1 MLAVVVCRDVD
12 DLYRY
17 LAERLAGIDH
27 IQSYDISIRT
37 QRLKQ
42 AASLIAHGRLI
53 HPGHASDRPLRRS
66 QQALLGLLAEVEG
79 MNAELGDPVAVGAV
93 VLAP

>member
-1 MLAVVVCRDVD
+1 VATAVAVSGRNNLLVVVICRDVD

-17 LAERLAGIDH
+17 VAERLAGIDH
-27 IQSYDISIRT
+27 IAGYEMSIRT

-53 HPGHASDRPLRRS
+53 HPAHA
-66 QQALLGLLAEVEG
+66 
-79 MNAELGDPVAVGAV
+79 
-93 VLAP
+93 